1 VSRRAIVLAA
11 AAVVVFFGVT
21 LITLS
26 HVVSNTASGCTV
38 AAPAPSLPASL
49 RALGGFDQ
57 SFDAGNLEDLA
68 QVGQN
73 AAAVV
78 SPNLD
83 GTTPLQP
90 VSVAAADSGQPAAV
104 VVPLAAA
111 EAPGSGTRLV
121 GLVSF
126 YVGCSGRAYFGSVAD
141 ISSLGPAAP
150 VSFPAVGESTAA
162 ARLATSS
169 PQLVYGGSP
178 FTPEWRNAQ
187 SGATIAAG
195 E

>member
-1 VSRRAIVLAA
+1 M
-11 AAVVVFFGVT
+11 VVFFAVT
-21 LITLS
+21 LITLT
-26 HVVSNTASGCTV
+26 HVITNSASGCSI

-57 SFDAGNLEDLA
+57 SYDAGNPQELA

-83 GTTPLQP
+83 GATPMEP
-90 VSVAAADSGQPAAV
+90 VNVAAADAGQAAAV
-104 VVPLAAA
+104 VVPLG
-111 EAPGSGTRLV
+111 APETTGSGVRVV

-126 YVGCSGRAYFGSVAD
+126 YVGCGGRAYFGSVAD
-141 ISSLGPAAP
+141 ISSGGSGAP
-150 VSFPAVGESTAA
+150 LSFPAVGESAAA
-162 ARLATSS
+162 ARLATST
-169 PQLVYGGSP
+169 PQLVYTASP

-187 SGATIAAG
+187 SGAIIAAG

>member
-1 VSRRAIVLAA
+1 MG
-11 AAVVVFFGVT
+11 VFFVVT

-26 HVVSNTASGCTV
+26 HVVSNSASGCAI

-90 VSVAAADSGQPAAV
+90 VSVAAAESGQPAAV
-104 VVPLAAA
+104 VVPLAAS
-111 EAPGSGTRLV
+111 EAPGSATRLV

-150 VSFPAVGESTAA
+150 VGFPAVAESTAA

-169 PQLVYGGSP
+169 PQLVYTGSP

-187 SGATIAAG
+187 SGASIAAG

>member
-1 VSRRAIVLAA
+1 VALAA
-11 AAVVVFFGVT
+11 AAVAGFFAVT
-21 LITLS
+21 LITLT
-26 HVVSNTASGCTV
+26 HVISNSASGCAITV
-38 AAPAPSLPASL
+38 PAPSLSASL

-57 SFDAGNLEDLA
+57 SYDATNRGVLA

-83 GTTPLQP
+83 GATPLEP
-90 VSVAAADSGQPAAV
+90 VRVAAAATGQAAAV
-104 VVPLAAA
+104 VVPLAAR
-111 EAPGSGTRLV
+111 EPTGSATRLV

-126 YVGCSGRAYFGSVAD
+126 YVGCTGRAYFGSVSD
-141 ISSLGPAAP
+141 ISALGPSAP
-150 VSFPAVGESTAA
+150 ASFPAVGESAA
-162 ARLATSS
+162 VDRLGTST
-169 PQLVYGGSP
+169 PQLVYTTSP

-187 SGATIAAG
+187 TGATIAAG

>member
-1 VSRRAIVLAA
+1 MALAV
-11 AAVVVFFGVT
+11 AAVAAFLAVT
-21 LITLS
+21 LITLT
-26 HVVSNTASGCTV
+26 HVVTNGASGCAI
-38 AAPAPSLPASL
+38 AAPAPSLPAAL

-57 SFDAGNLEDLA
+57 SYDSGDLQQLA

-73 AAAVV
+73 AASVV

-83 GTTPLQP
+83 GATPLEP
-90 VSVAAADSGQPAAV
+90 VSVAAAAPGHPADV
-104 VVPLAAA
+104 VVPLAAQ
-111 EAPGSGTRLV
+111 EAAGSGMRLV

-126 YVGCSGRAYFGSVAD
+126 YVGCGGRAYFGAVSD
-141 ISSLGPAAP
+141 ISAQGSGGPP
-150 VSFPAVGESTAA
+150 SFPAVGESSAA
-162 ARLATSS
+162 AQLATST
-169 PQLVYGGSP
+169 PQLVYTGSP